1 MAVRAQRLEKVI
13 ELSPR
18 DRRRTKLAA
27 QIERAALSLFV
38 KRGISAVT
46 VDQIADAADIS
57 RRTFFRYFASKE
69 DLLLGDRQRYDDR
82 LARTIAK
89 EQPRQSAVRMLR
101 DILVDMSHEVEAEA
115 DTARIRLELFRKYPE
130 EMSGAFEQQRAWN
143 STFTTMVAQRMGL
156 DHSRDMRPALVVRV
170 MMSAANVAL
179 HNWFTKG
186 AEQPLHELVE
196 AALDQTIAG
205 LGQLDTVLPQRPRS
219 SSSTMKVLGH
229 LDRDRRR

>member
-13 ELSPR
+13 ELSPK

-27 QIERAALSLFV
+27 QIERTALSLFV

-46 VDQIADAADIS
+46 IDQIADAADIS

-69 DLLLGDRQRYDDR
+69 DLLLGDRQRYDDS
-82 LARTIAK
+82 LARAVAK
-89 EQPRQSAVRMLR
+89 EQPSHSAVRMLR

-115 DTARIRLELFRKYPE
+115 ETARLRLELFRKYPE
-130 EMSGAFEQQRAWN
+130 EMSGAFEQQRAWS
-143 STFTTMVAQRMGL
+143 STFMAMVAQRMGL
-156 DHSRDMRPALVVRV
+156 NDSRDMRPALIVRV

-196 AALDQTIAG
+196 SALDQTIAG
-205 LGQLDTVLPQRPRS
+205 LKELDTVDRS
-219 SSSTMKVLGH
+219 RK
-229 LDRDRRR
+229 R